1 MNKKPETVY
10 VIDDEQDVRDALRM
24 LLKSISLDVETF
36 ASALEFLDHY
46 RVDWPGCVLADIRM
60 PGMSGIELQEKL
72 NTMGAPI
79 PVIVISGHADVPTA
93 VRVIQEGAIDLLEK
107 PFSDQRLLDKV
118 HQAINRDR
126 KLREAFLDQQRIQ
139 SCYDTLTPR
148 EKVIMSEVAAGKMN
162 KVIAYELDI
171 TTRTVELHRAHV
183 MEKMQARSLADLI
196 RFEQA
201 VHGVQMNR

>member
-1 MNKKPETVY
+1 MNNKPVTVY

-46 RVDWPGCVLADIRM
+46 QVDWPGCVLADIRM

-107 PFSDQRLLDKV
+107 PFSDQRMLDKV
-118 HQAINRDR
+118 HQAINRDL
-126 KLREAFLDQQRIQ
+126 KLREAFQEQQRIQ
-139 SCYDTLTPR
+139 NCYDTLTPR
-148 EKVIMSEVAAGKMN
+148 EKQIMSEVAAGKMN

-196 RFEQA
+196 RFEQT
-201 VHGVQMNR
+201 VHGV